1 MKIED
6 TEFAEVRRV
15 ESEMLVIMDEL
26 QENQEQHDISNAS
39 FHSSFSRIRSD
50 ELNDMVYGLSRI
62 SPITFKGDAFE
73 TPNNRTQ
80 DRAPM
85 STPSKKRK
93 EIVNKSFPVNQVQ
106 RQEEQPRSKS
116 YDAEMSIT
124 GMDRVEPFGRFIP
137 PCPMNADNF
146 AAGSSEDS
154 QNFNQMTVFN
164 GKPTGMGQPRNT
176 DMQMSPS
183 RPAPTGITRVM
194 QTSPKKVSQTG
205 ETKTTP
211 PLSPRRST
219 LTGGT
224 QTTPP

>member
-1 MKIED
+1 MCIKLGFPLVPVPSYVPNMHVQEPSDIMKIED
-6 TEFAEVRRV
+6 TEFAEVRTV
-15 ESEMLVIMDEL
+15 ESEMVVIMDEL

-93 EIVNKSFPVNQVQ
+93 ALVNRSFPVNQVQ
-106 RQEEQPRSKS
+106 IQEEQPRYKS
-116 YDAEMSIT
+116 YDAVMYIT

-154 QNFNQMTVFN
+154 QNVNQMDSV
-164 GKPTGMGQPRNT
+164 QW
-176 DMQMSPS
+176 
-183 RPAPTGITRVM
+183 
-194 QTSPKKVSQTG
+194 
-205 ETKTTP
+205 ETYRYG
-211 PLSPRRST
+211 SA
-219 LTGGT
+219 
-224 QTTPP
+224 QEH